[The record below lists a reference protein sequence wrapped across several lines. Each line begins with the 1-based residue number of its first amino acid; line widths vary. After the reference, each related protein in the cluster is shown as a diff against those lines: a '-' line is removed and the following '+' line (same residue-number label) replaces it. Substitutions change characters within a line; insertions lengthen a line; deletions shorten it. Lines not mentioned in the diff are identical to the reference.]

1 MAAVAVSPCFV
12 SPIAP
17 SDGSRHRLVLGGIGH
32 VLPGIGLCLAVTLA
46 ASLLAGIERHLFGA
60 AWLEALVLAI
70 VVGAAIRTCWTPDA
84 RWRPGIEF
92 SAKMLLEIAV
102 VLLGA
107 SVSAGAVLAAG
118 PALLAGIAGVVVL
131 AIACAYGIGRLFGL
145 SHRMATLVACGNSI
159 CGNSAIAAVAPVIG
173 ADGEDV
179 AASISFTAMFGV
191 LLVLVLPL
199 LVPLLHLSGLQ
210 YGALAGLT
218 VYAVPQVLAATAPV
232 GPIAVQIGTLV
243 KLVRVLMLGPV
254 VLVLTL
260 MTRRLRDETDE
271 IAPHVTAGERPKSG
285 RLPIHRLVPWFIIG
299 FLGLAV
305 LRSCGLIPTAALHP
319 AAGTASL
326 LTVVSMAAL
335 GLGTDIRTAARAG
348 IRVTAVVVLSLLML
362 GLIGFGLIRLL
373 GLA

>member
-1 MAAVAVSPCFV
+1 MAAGMVFPQ
-12 SPIAP
+12 
-17 SDGSRHRLVLGGIGH
+17 RLVPVVRAGGADRAPRLGGLGRI
-32 VLPGIGLCLAVTLA
+32 VPGIGLCLLVTLA
-46 ASLLAGIERHLFGA
+46 ADLLAGIERRVFGA

-70 VVGAAIRTCWTPDA
+70 VVGAGIRTCWTPGT
-84 RWRPGIEF
+84 RWQPGIEF
-92 SAKMLLEIAV
+92 SARMLLEIAV

-107 SVSAGAVLAAG
+107 SVSAPAVLAAG
-118 PALLAGIAGVVVL
+118 PALLVGIAVVVVL

-145 SHRMATLVACGNSI
+145 PHRMATLVACGNSI

-179 AASISFTAMFGV
+179 AASISFTALFGV

-218 VYAVPQVLAATAPV
+218 VYAVPQVLAATAPI
-232 GPIAVQIGTLV
+232 GPVAVQIGTLV

-260 MTRRLRDETDE
+260 LTRRLRDEAVE
-271 IAPHVTAGERPKSG
+271 GAPHVTAGERPG
-285 RLPIHRLVPWFIIG
+285 RLPIHRLVPWFILG

-305 LRSCGLIPTAALHP
+305 LRSCGLVPAAALHP
-319 AAGTASL
+319 AAVAASS
-326 LTVVSMAAL
+326 LTVVAMAAL
-335 GLGTDIRTAARAG
+335 GLGTDLRTAARAG
-348 IRVTAVVVLSLLML
+348 IRVTAVVVLSLLVL

-373 GLA
+373 GLS